1 MCLIWDE
8 RLSYVRQRERERKG
22 GGVTKHNLRSS
33 EITAS
38 IFSTEKAV
46 INVCVMTKNLH
57 H

>member
-8 RLSYVRQRERERKG
+8 RLSYVRQREREIERG
-22 GGVTKHNLRSS
+22 GGKHNLRNS

-38 IFSTEKAV
+38 IVSAEKAV
-46 INVCVMTKNLH
+46 INVCVMTRNLH